1 MSYTYTSSYACS
13 DCVGNVHAYG
23 HCFRGKVE
31 GEYTSEDFFKM
42 YMIINFFVT
51 LLIANWW

>member
-1 MSYTYTSSYACS
+1 MSYTYTSSY
-13 DCVGNVHAYG
+13 VHAYG

-31 GEYTSEDFFKM
+31 GECTSEGFFEI